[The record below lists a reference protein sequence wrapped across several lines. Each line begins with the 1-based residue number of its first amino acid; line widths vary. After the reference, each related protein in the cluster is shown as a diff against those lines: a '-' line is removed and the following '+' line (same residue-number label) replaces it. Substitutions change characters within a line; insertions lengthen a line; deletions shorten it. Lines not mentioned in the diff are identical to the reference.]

1 MVLQVVL
8 VVVQRPMVLVVEQEI
23 LLQQVLL
30 KETLEEVLLDHLEQ
44 QVGVVEQVQ

>member
-1 MVLQVVL
+1 VQVDQDKVLIQIVLVLQVVL

-30 KETLEEVLLDHLEQ
+30 KE
-44 QVGVVEQVQ
+44 